1 MMKRTVTLF
10 IQIILVFVVSAGLK
24 AQCSLV
30 TCATLPP
37 PGLCA
42 EDACIMCDPCLLNGY
57 SGATISGSNQCDWP
71 GPFCGTIENNQWFAF
86 LAPPS
91 GTVTFNFA
99 VSNCSNNQGIQAE
112 IYSTNTCDD
121 FVSVSNCW
129 SPGTQSNGSVTAV
142 NLSPYCTYY
151 LMIDGFANDYCDF
164 VITTSSC
171 MVPPTP
177 TPITVSGP
185 TLVCP
190 GATVNYTM
198 APTPPG
204 VCGNNSNIIQWSGIS
219 PNGVIVGPNDQATV
233 TVQWLNVGV
242 ASIMASYNNVC
253 FGGNISAPLVVN
265 IQPIPPTPEM
275 HNVCL
280 GECTTCAGQLVCA
293 PGITNVTLQS
303 WLGCDS
309 VINCIITSIPPVFN
323 NMGQKTLC
331 HPQTMTI
338 CGETFNTCGPIVRT
352 CTNWQ
357 GCDSTIIVDLAIL
370 NPKAIIAPPGVL
382 NCTPGSSIT
391 LNGSGSTVASACAPS
406 ATTTYSWT
414 GPPGGI
420 SGASNAA
427 NVNVTKPGQYCLTV
441 THARGGVSCSET
453 KCVTVVKDD
462 DLPQTPQISGPNN
475 PCPNTAVQYT
485 VTPVGQP
492 APTGYTWTTSN
503 GTPVTQVNATT
514 VSVSWP
520 TSGPVQICVTANND
534 CGSSNQACFN
544 VNVATAPTATISG
557 AGSVCPNSSD
567 DVNLT
572 ITLTGT
578 GPWTVGYNI
587 NGSPSP
593 QSPLTIPTSPFTLTA
608 TEVGTH
614 TLTSV
619 SGAAGCP
626 GTVSGTGT
634 VNEYPVP
641 TASISGSQS
650 ICQGSGQMAGLT
662 VTLTGTAPWTLNWA
676 VNGSPQAA
684 FTANS
689 SPYTLTVGQAQAG
702 NITLLD
708 VVDGNGC
715 DGTVSGQGT
724 VTINTAPTVTNISTL
739 CDPTNVNY
747 TVSFTINGDTP
758 PYIITP
764 NNGTIN
770 GNVFTSGLQLSGTGY
785 SFTVNDVNNC
795 NPVTVTDDIVICDC
809 DTEAGDMDGTLIEEC
824 GNGPVTAVYD
834 ATTQVFDGN
843 DALVYILHS
852 GSGVNLVP
860 PIIGTYSQPTVS
872 FLPGTMTY
880 GTTYYLSA
888 VVGDDNGT
896 GGVDL
901 NDPCLDVSQG
911 TPIVFYK
918 IPTATLSGNPNVCSG
933 TPATM
938 TVNFTGTNPW
948 SITYNA
954 GAGNQTINGITSN
967 PYTLPVNAPA
977 STAVNL
983 VSMSDDNCPGTVSG
997 SSNITVNTAVTASA
1011 TTECDLSG
1019 TFYIVT
1025 ITIGGGNPGSYFVD
1039 PPDGTLVGNIFTS
1052 NPINDGLGYLF
1063 VVDDANGCGPKTVQQ
1078 TEIICDCTTDV
1089 GVMTGNAILECS
1101 DGPVTATYDATTEV
1115 LDPDDVMG
1123 FILHTNSGTN
1133 PGMVLASNG
1142 TQPTFSFNPANMT
1155 YGVTYYISAVVGND
1169 AGNGMVDLADPCLA
1183 LAQGTPV
1190 TFFKIPTATIT
1201 GSASICEGE
1210 EVELNIVFTG
1220 KQPFSVTIDGQNLT
1234 GITTTDI
1241 TYTVMPSATTTYTLS
1256 GFSDV
1261 NCPGTISGS
1270 ATVTVNQPPQI
1281 VSANATCDPD
1291 TNTYSVVFNITG
1303 GDATSYS
1310 VLPLNSGTLSNG
1322 VFTSNNI
1329 TSNTLYQFIVD
1340 DANGCGPDTTSGVL
1354 NCSCE
1359 TFAGVMPTSNTLDA
1373 CQNEG
1378 IAVFGGTT
1386 GEVLDGDDVLIYYL
1400 HTESDDQLGNVIATN
1415 TQAGFNFNPN
1425 TMQTGVVYYISAVA
1439 GNNNGSGGVDLT
1451 DFCLSIAPGTPVMWN
1466 PLPTVSL
1473 VASDAV
1479 CEGDMGQVFF
1489 TMTGAGPFNIS
1500 YSINGN
1506 PQSSANVTS
1515 PFTLNVTPNS
1525 QMIIKMIAVTDLG
1538 AGCSTPSSTADTIAF
1553 SQAVGAGTTIGNFTF
1568 CKNEGSVIDLASQL
1582 SGADPGG
1589 VWTNAAGTVIP
1600 NGSLNAA
1607 TLPVGTNTFTY
1618 SVTAAPP
1625 CFDDQSTVDVVINP
1639 LPVADA
1645 GPDQGTDCDLT
1656 EVTIGGSNSTPG
1668 MTYAWTG
1675 AVSNP
1680 NILTPAASDP
1690 GTYTLTVT
1698 NPLTG
1703 CSATDDMVIQQTITL
1718 PQPHVTI
1725 SGVSCFGEKDG
1736 FILVDSIT
1744 NGLPPYLCSF
1754 NGSAFSSQK
1763 QFTNLEPGNYTLIIV
1778 DAAGCERTLDFY
1790 IPEPE
1795 QVNVEL
1801 VLDIEGNQNIITLG
1815 DSVQLA
1821 VVVTPPFDSL
1831 DAVIWTPEGLIP
1843 CPTCPVNWI
1852 SPTQQTSYSIT
1863 VDKDGCTDSDKI
1875 TVFVKK
1881 ERPVYVPNAFSPNND
1896 GTNDELV
1903 IYAGSSIVQ
1912 IKSFLIFSRWGE
1924 TVYQFYNFQPN
1935 DPTYGWNGKHRGN
1948 PLDPA
1953 VFTWFAEIE
1962 FIDGRTEIY
1971 EGDVH
1976 LIR

>member
-10 IQIILVFVVSAGLK
+10 IQIILLAFISAEVK
-24 AQCSLV
+24 AQCSQV

-57 SGATISGSNQCDWP
+57 SGATVSGTNQCDWP

-99 VSNCSNNQGIQAE
+99 VSNCSQGQGIQAE
-112 IYSTNTCDD
+112 IYSTNTCND
-121 FVSVSNCW
+121 FTSVSNCW

-142 NLSPYCTYY
+142 GLAPYCTYY
-151 LMIDGFANDYCDF
+151 LMIDGFANDFCDF
-164 VITTSSC
+164 TITTSSC
-171 MVPPTP
+171 MVPPSP
-177 TPITVSGP
+177 TPITIAGP
-185 TLVCP
+185 TQVCP
-190 GATVNYTM
+190 GATVTYTM
-198 APTPPG
+198 VPPPSAN
-204 VCGNNSNIIQWSGIS
+204 CGNNSNSIQWSGIS
-219 PNGVIVGPNDQATV
+219 PNGVIVGPSNQPTIQ
-233 TVQWLNVGV
+233 VQWLTPGV
-242 ASIMASYNNVC
+242 ATVQASYTNVC
-253 FGGNISAPLVVN
+253 FGGNVSTPLPVS
-265 IQPIPPTPEM
+265 IQPIPPTTVTN
-275 HNVCL
+275 NVCL
-280 GECTTCAGQLVCA
+280 GECITCAGQLVCT
-293 PGITNVTLQS
+293 PGVTPVVLTS

-309 VINCIITSIPPVFN
+309 LVNCVVNPISPVFN
-323 NMGQKTLC
+323 DLGQVTLC
-331 HPQTMTI
+331 HPQTLTV
-338 CGETFNTCGPIVRT
+338 CGQNFNTCGPIAQT
-352 CTNWQ
+352 CDNWQ
-357 GCDSTIIVDLAIL
+357 GCDSTVIVDLAIL
-370 NPKAIIAPPGVL
+370 NPKSVIAPPGVL
-382 NCTPGSSIT
+382 NCAPGSSIT
-391 LNGSGSTVASACAPS
+391 LNGSGSSVASACTPT

-420 SGASNAA
+420 SGPANGA

-462 DLPQTPQISGPNN
+462 DVPQTPQISGPNN
-475 PCPNTAVQYT
+475 PCPNTPVQYT

-503 GTPVTQVNATT
+503 GTPVTQVNPTT
-514 VSVSWP
+514 VSVTWP
-520 TSGPVQICVTANND
+520 SSGPVQICVTANND

-544 VNVATAPTATISG
+544 VNVAAAPTATISG
-557 AGSVCPNSSD
+557 TGTVCTNSGD

-587 NGSPSP
+587 NGNP
-593 QSPLTIPTSPFTLTA
+593 QAPLMIPTSPHTLVV
-608 TEVGTH
+608 TEVGSH

-619 SGAAGCP
+619 SGSAGCP

-634 VNEYPVP
+634 VNEHPIP
-641 TASISGSQS
+641 TAAISGTQS

-662 VTLTGTAPWTLNWA
+662 VTLTGTPPWTVNWA
-676 VNGSPQAA
+676 TNGNPQAA
-684 FTANS
+684 FTANA
-689 SPYTLTVGQAQAG
+689 SPYTLMVGQAQAG

-715 DGTVSGQGT
+715 DGTVSGQGS

-739 CDPTNVNY
+739 CDANNVNY
-747 TVSFTINGDTP
+747 TVSFTINGGTP

-764 NNGTIN
+764 NTGTIS
-770 GNVFTSGLQLSGTGY
+770 GNVFTSSPQLSGTGY
-785 SFTVNDVNNC
+785 SFTVNDANNC
-795 NPVTVTDDIVICDC
+795 NPVTVSDDIVICDC
-809 DTEAGDMDGTLIEEC
+809 DTEAGDMDPNLIEEC
-824 GNGPVTAVYD
+824 GNGPVTANYD
-834 ATTQVFDGN
+834 DTNQVFDGN

-852 GSGVNLVP
+852 GSGVNLVA
-860 PIIGTYSQPTVS
+860 PIIGTYAQPTVS
-872 FLPGTMTY
+872 FLPASMTY

-888 VVGDDNGT
+888 VVGDDNGS

-911 TPIVFYK
+911 TPIVFYQ
-918 IPTATLSGNPNVCSG
+918 IPTATLSGNPVVCTG
-933 TPATM
+933 QPATM
-938 TVNFTGTNPW
+938 TVNFTGTGPW

-967 PYTLPVNAPA
+967 PYTLTVNAA
-977 STAVNL
+977 TSATVNL
-983 VSMSDDNCPGTVSG
+983 VSMSDSNCPGTVSG

-1019 TFYIVT
+1019 TFYTVT
-1025 ITIGGGNPGSYFVD
+1025 ITIGGGDPGSYFVD
-1039 PPDGTLVGNIFTS
+1039 PPDGTLVGNVFTS
-1052 NPINDGLGYLF
+1052 DPINDGQGFIF

-1078 TEIICDCTTDV
+1078 TEVICDCTTEV
-1089 GVMTGNAILECS
+1089 GVMTGNAIQECS
-1101 DGPVTATYDATTEV
+1101 NGPVSATYDNMNEV

-1133 PGMVLASNG
+1133 PGNVLATNN
-1142 TQPTFSFNPANMT
+1142 TPTFSFNPANMT

-1169 AGNGMVDLADPCLA
+1169 DGTGSVDLSDPCLA

-1190 TFFKIPTATIT
+1190 TFFQVPTATIT
-1201 GSASICEGE
+1201 GSTSICEGE

-1220 KQPFSVTIDGQNLT
+1220 KQPFSVTIDGQDLT

-1256 GFSDV
+1256 NFSDA

-1281 VSANATCDPD
+1281 VSASATCDPD

-1303 GDATSYS
+1303 GDATSYT
-1310 VLPLNSGTLSNG
+1310 VLPANSGTISNG

-1329 TSNTLYQFIVD
+1329 TSNTPYQFIVD
-1340 DANGCGPDTTSGVL
+1340 DANGCGPDTTAGVL
-1354 NCSCE
+1354 DCNCE
-1359 TFAGVMPTSNTLDA
+1359 TFAGVMPSNQLEA
-1373 CQNEG
+1373 CQNTG

-1386 GEVLDGDDVLIYYL
+1386 GQVLDPDDILIYYL
-1400 HTESDDQLGNVIATN
+1400 HTASGDQLGNVIATN
-1415 TQAGFNFNPN
+1415 TQAGFNFNPA

-1451 DFCLSIAPGTPVMWN
+1451 DFCLSVAPGTPVMWN

-1479 CEGDMGQVFF
+1479 CEGETGQVFF
-1489 TMTGAGPFNIS
+1489 TMTGTGPFNIS

-1506 PQSSANVTS
+1506 PQSSSNVTS
-1515 PFTLNVTPNS
+1515 PFTLNVTPTS
-1525 QMIIKMIAVTDLG
+1525 QTIVQMIAVTDLG
-1538 AGCSTPSSTADTIAF
+1538 EGCSTPSSSADTIAY
-1553 SQAVGAGTTIGNFTF
+1553 STSVGAGTTIGNFTF
-1568 CKNEGSVIDLASQL
+1568 CENEGTVVNLADQL
-1582 SGADPGG
+1582 SGEDAGG
-1589 VWTNAAGTVIP
+1589 VWTNASGTVIP
-1600 NGSLNAA
+1600 NGSLDAS
-1607 TLPVGTNTFTY
+1607 TLPVGTHTY
-1618 SVTAAPP
+1618 TYTVTAAPP
-1625 CFDDQSTVDVVINP
+1625 CLDDQSTVDVIINP
-1639 LPVADA
+1639 SPVADA
-1645 GPDQGTDCDLT
+1645 GVDQETDCDLT
-1656 EVTIGGSNSTPG
+1656 EVTIGGTNSTPG

-1675 AVSNP
+1675 NVSNP
-1680 NILTPAASDP
+1680 GILNPTASEP

-1698 NPLTG
+1698 NPQTG
-1703 CSATDDMVIQQTITL
+1703 CFAIDSMVIQQTITL
-1718 PQPHVTI
+1718 PQPHVTV
-1725 SGVSCFGEKDG
+1725 SGVSCFGKKDG
-1736 FILVDSIT
+1736 FILLDSIT

-1754 NGSAFSSQK
+1754 DGSPFSDKK
-1763 QFTNLEPGNYTLIIV
+1763 QFTNLAPGNHTLVIV
-1778 DAAGCERTLDFY
+1778 DAAGCERTVDFFV
-1790 IPEPE
+1790 PEPE

-1801 VLDIEGNQNIITLG
+1801 VLDIEGNENIITLG
-1815 DSVQLA
+1815 DSVQLLA
-1821 VVVTPPFDSL
+1821 VVTPPFDSL
-1831 DAVIWTPEGLIP
+1831 DAVIWTPESQIS
-1843 CPTCPVNWI
+1843 CPTCPSNWI
-1852 SPTQQTSYSIT
+1852 SPTTQTTFTIN
-1863 VDKDGCTDSDKI
+1863 VDKNGCTDSDQI

-1903 IYAGSSIVQ
+1903 IYAGKQVVN
-1912 IKSFLIFSRWGE
+1912 IKSFLVFSRWGE
-1924 TVYQFYNFQPN
+1924 TVYQYYNFPPN
-1935 DPTYGWNGKHRGN
+1935 DPAFGWNGKHRGN

-1962 FIDGRTEIY
+1962 FIDGRTEVY
-1971 EGDVH
+1971 EGDVS